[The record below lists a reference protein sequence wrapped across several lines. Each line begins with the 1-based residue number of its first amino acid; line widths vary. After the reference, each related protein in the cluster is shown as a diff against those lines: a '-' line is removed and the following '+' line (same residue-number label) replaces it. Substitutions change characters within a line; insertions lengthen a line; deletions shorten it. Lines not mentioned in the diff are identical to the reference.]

1 MFYARELN
9 MNLIINL
16 DLQGYTVNQLYN
28 MVVLGVISRAEYL
41 AELDQRRDDNNTV
54 EGA

>member
-1 MFYARELN
+1 
-9 MNLIINL
+9 MNISINL
-16 DLQGYTVNQLYN
+16 DLAGYTVNQLYN